1 MGCVLHRIITFTF
14 SSTYCMHYIV
24 ISILLINKRLKS
36 IYKLIR
42 NLTENIS
49 SPSGMSL
56 TLKGRN
62 LKWSK
67 IGVTQIENNDF

>member
-1 MGCVLHRIITFTF
+1 
-14 SSTYCMHYIV
+14 MHYIV

-36 IYKLIR
+36 IYILIR
-42 NLTENIS
+42 NLTENVS

-62 LKWSK
+62 RKKVK
-67 IGVTQIENNDF
+67 IYERNKTSARDKKSELVKSSSAR